1 MLLMNPAA
9 SADVLVTVLI
19 TAYQTRPEHLREAV
33 ISALDQRVPNLDV
46 LVVDDGSA
54 PPLRDL
60 VSALGDARVRY
71 HRMEHRGLPHALIEG
86 MARARG
92 RYVAILDHDDRLTPD
107 SLRTRLE
114 AIQQNHVGLV
124 YGDLLLMSPEGV
136 VYGEQRFPDLTRPGA
151 FVHACLTHAIGPLKH
166 GTILVDRAVALAV
179 GNYDPHLAIEYDL
192 DLILRVAKAQGHLH
206 LPTPVAVYRV
216 HPGNFSRSFRYR
228 LKQIRYRW
236 LVMDRHMPPGV
247 QRLTAKGWV
256 GITNLGKAVCQLLTH
271 RRPLQL
277 LRWFRAR
284 GA

>member
-107 SLRTRLE
+107 SLRTAWRPSSRTTW
-114 AIQQNHVGLV
+114 ASSMVICSSCRPRAWSTASNV
-124 YGDLLLMSPEGV
+124 SP
-136 VYGEQRFPDLTRPGA
+136 T
-151 FVHACLTHAIGPLKH
+151 
-166 GTILVDRAVALAV
+166 
-179 GNYDPHLAIEYDL
+179 
-192 DLILRVAKAQGHLH
+192 
-206 LPTPVAVYRV
+206 
-216 HPGNFSRSFRYR
+216 
-228 LKQIRYRW
+228 
-236 LVMDRHMPPGV
+236 
-247 QRLTAKGWV
+247 
-256 GITNLGKAVCQLLTH
+256 
-271 RRPLQL
+271 
-277 LRWFRAR
+277 
-284 GA
+284 